1 MAEKSLKDLS
11 NSVLRIAENSPKIQ
25 KDVEEIRKAICGTD
39 GLVDILL
46 SLETT
51 VKSIA
56 KAKGKPLSL
65 GTGFRN
71 KSLEKTGKSLVK
83 STDKISVTL
92 NKILDKLQ
100 KTKFGNYSLD
110 TNKIN
115 LGRQGTSRLSGIESA
130 INIVSKLR
138 EIKLKDF
145 ILAKTKLKHITN
157 LIASSV
163 KSLKKFKNKEEM
175 NDTLEFINN
184 SIDIIKKLSKISPIS
199 KPAQWG
205 ANAIQKIYFGK
216 NNKGGL
222 LELFKDMRKNKRDI
236 KEGKQSSLRILA
248 ACGSLLL
255 SATVLSALALISPL
269 AIVGAWATTKI
280 TKYLMKSFSSMDKKT
295 TKNAKKGALE
305 TLAVCGS
312 LLLVSISLS
321 AIAVLSPVAIVGAV
335 MTSAI
340 LVVLTGAYKLLSK
353 ATTSLIKGSLALVA
367 VSASLIAFAFGFKQL
382 RKSMDKLTLKETG
395 IMVAGLAGTALAVAG
410 IGLAAVPI
418 AIGSGVLLLMGAS
431 LGLFGLAL
439 KAWRNFDTKPIM
451 ENIKTAVGGLRD
463 IFGLSLGKS
472 SDGEKK
478 KPFLSRIGGGILDF
492 ATSLLEFGQTFYV
505 MGSILLA
512 SAALGVLKLGLKGWE
527 NFNAEKAINNIK
539 MTIET
544 LSDVLGLNLNKK
556 NTDLKG
562 KFLNFTGN
570 ILGFA
575 NSLVQMGNTFAK
587 IGSIVMATASMDAVR
602 LALKPWERYNGLKA
616 INNIEL
622 AFNRLSDVFGLND
635 QSKNVKGI
643 KILSNVAKNLVNMAN
658 SLMKMGSSFVKL
670 SHLTLAMVSMNTIRL
685 ALKPWNDTKH
695 IRTTEN
701 IQKVINNL
709 GDALGDKSPFKRTS
723 VKEFKQNAKDF
734 KKGME
739 ILEKGLSKTDKMK
752 KDSDNLTSLTKSIG
766 SAINTVNAIDL
777 SKATAAKDL
786 FNSMV
791 SLSKV
796 KNNKQLD
803 RFTEA
808 VERFVKACQNMVDSL
823 NKLKGTDS
831 GATASTE
838 TNQTV
843 QSTTSATTA
852 VATSSTVSGG
862 VSITNVKQLAEA
874 VADALNHL
882 DIRLDSSMIDV
893 NLVAEGVAGRTVKI
907 TVQD

>member
-110 TNKIN
+110 TNKIK

-280 TKYLMKSFSSMDKKT
+280 TKYLMKSFSGMDKKT

-312 LLLVSISLS
+312 MLLVSISLS
-321 AIAVLSPVAIVGAV
+321 AIAVLSPLAIVGAV

-340 LVVLTGAYKLLSK
+340 LVVLTGAYKLLGKS
-353 ATTSLIKGSLALVA
+353 TTSLIKGSLALVA

-382 RKSMDKLTLKETG
+382 RKSMDKLTLKEAG

-463 IFGLSLGKS
+463 IFSLSLGKS

-478 KPFLSRIGGGILDF
+478 KPFLSRIGSGILDF

-527 NFNAEKAINNIK
+527 NFNVEK
-539 MTIET
+539 
-544 LSDVLGLNLNKK
+544 
-556 NTDLKG
+556 
-562 KFLNFTGN
+562 
-570 ILGFA
+570 
-575 NSLVQMGNTFAK
+575 
-587 IGSIVMATASMDAVR
+587 
-602 LALKPWERYNGLKA
+602 P

-622 AFNRLSDVFGLND
+622 AFNRLINVFGLND

-695 IRTTEN
+695 IRATEN

-709 GDALGDKSPFKRTS
+709 GDALSDKSPFKRTS

-766 SAINTVNAIDL
+766 SAISTVNAIDL
-777 SKATAAKDL
+777 SKATAAKNL
-786 FNSMV
+786 FDSMV

-803 RFTEA
+803 KFTEA
-808 VERFVKACQNMVDSL
+808 VDRFVKACQNMVDSL

-831 GATASTE
+831 GTTTSTE
-838 TNQTV
+838 TNQTT

-893 NLVAEGVAGRTVKI
+893 NLIAEGVAGRTVKI